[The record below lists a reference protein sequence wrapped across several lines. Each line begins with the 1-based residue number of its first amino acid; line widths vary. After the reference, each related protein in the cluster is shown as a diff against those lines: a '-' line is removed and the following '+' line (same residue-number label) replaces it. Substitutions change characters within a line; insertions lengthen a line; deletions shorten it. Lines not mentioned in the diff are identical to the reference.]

1 MKRFVL
7 REDMP
12 DRLGQLAS
20 KIDPGGL
27 GVALATE
34 PLLGALVSIAKRRSR
49 AAWVAASISAQRRY
63 VGPFLARGLRRSL
76 PPDWRTSGHSPVY
89 PASFLAIREAATP
102 FG

>member
-1 MKRFVL
+1 MERFVL
-7 REDMP
+7 REDVP

-63 VGPFLARGLRRSL
+63 LGPFLASAPRRSVE
-76 PPDWRTSGHSPVY
+76 PDW
-89 PASFLAIREAATP
+89 
-102 FG
+102 